1 MESKPWWQAY
11 PDAARPFDLADMGPR
26 TIPGLL
32 DDAAANHGGRNVL
45 TTMLPNGL
53 SASIT
58 YEDLQ
63 RYSDQFA
70 AYLRAEL
77 GLEPLDVVAI
87 MAPNCIAFGVASMG
101 ALRAG
106 CIATHV
112 NPLYTAAEVKEQ
124 LSDSKAKVLVVADVF
139 ADKVNDIIGELSL
152 KRIVTVSLLDFFPP
166 VKRSVLGFLLKHL
179 KRLVPTLRAEHETFR
194 SALAAGRQQGP
205 MDEVTLHPGDTAL
218 IQYTSGTTGPAKGV
232 VLSHQAILANIYQA
246 ELMTKAARSPG
257 VETFLVVLP
266 LYHTTAYVLMFLGSL
281 RSGSH
286 GVLCPNPRPLKN
298 LKPAFE
304 KFGITWF
311 IGIEMLFTA
320 LLKEDWFS
328 VELIPKLRF
337 CGSGGA
343 SQRVAGAEDFKQA
356 TGLEI
361 HQGYGLTECAGLLTI
376 NPIGANRFGS
386 VGVPMPGMDVRIID
400 ENGNEADRGEP
411 GEIIVHGPT
420 LMTGYHG
427 RPEETEKT
435 IVAGWLHT
443 GDIGIMNEDGFV
455 EIVDRKSDII
465 LVSGFNVSPNEVE
478 DVICGVNGVAQA
490 GVIGMPS
497 DKTGEAPVAFVVR
510 SDPAVTEQAILDACR
525 SRLAAYKRPKRIH
538 FVDELPVAPTGKVSR
553 KSLRAST
560 PAQG

>member
-1 MESKPWWQAY
+1 MESKPWSTAY
-11 PDAARPFDLADMGPR
+11 PDAARTFNLRDMGQR
-26 TIPGLL
+26 TIPELL
-32 DDAAANHGGRNVL
+32 DDAVANHGGRKVL

-58 YEDLQ
+58 YEELQ

-70 AYLRAEL
+70 AYLRADL
-77 GLEPLDVVAI
+77 GLEPRDVVAI
-87 MAPNCIAFGVASMG
+87 MVPNCIAFGVASMG
-101 ALRAG
+101 AIRAG

-112 NPLYTAAEVKEQ
+112 NPLYTAAEVKAH
-124 LSDSKAKVLVVADVF
+124 LSDSGAKVLVVADVF
-139 ADKVNDIIGELSL
+139 ADTVDNIIGDLSL
-152 KRIVTVSLLDFFPP
+152 KRVITVSLLDFFPSA
-166 VKRSVLGFLLKHL
+166 KRAILGFMLKYI
-179 KRLVPTLRAEHETFR
+179 KGMVPTFRFEHETFR
-194 SALAAGRQQGP
+194 SALAAGRRRGP
-205 MDEVTLHPGDTAL
+205 AGEVTLSSDDTAL
-218 IQYTSGTTGPAKGV
+218 MQYTSGTTGQAKGV
-232 VLSHQAILANIYQA
+232 LLSHQAILANIYQA
-246 ELMTKAARSPG
+246 DLMTKAARSPG

-266 LYHTTAYVLMFLGSL
+266 LYHTTAYVLIFLGSM

-286 GVLCPNPRPLKN
+286 GVLCPNPRPLNN

-304 KFGITWF
+304 KFDITWL
-311 IGIEMLFTA
+311 IGIEMLYAA

-343 SQRVAGAEDFKQA
+343 AQRIAGAEDFKQA

-478 DVICGVNGVAQA
+478 DVICGVNGVA
-490 GVIGMPS
+490 
-497 DKTGEAPVAFVVR
+497 
-510 SDPAVTEQAILDACR
+510 
-525 SRLAAYKRPKRIH
+525 
-538 FVDELPVAPTGKVSR
+538 
-553 KSLRAST
+553 
-560 PAQG
+560 